1 MELHKKLARL
11 RQEKG
16 WSQEKTAAELGVSRQ
31 AVQKWES
38 GAGVPELDNLIRLA
52 QCFRVSLDAL
62 VLDKDMRM
70 KQELHQD
77 ALIQPDYASQ
87 DPCEAYGE
95 LMVEYR
101 QCMDEG
107 KALAELETLFQAV
120 DALPAGQDSG
130 ASPGKAAGEKA
141 CAGES
146 RAAGEHPWGM
156 AGPGLRLPAGEAC
169 GGLAHR
175 PAASVS

>member
-77 ALIQPDYASQ
+77 ALIQPD
-87 DPCEAYGE
+87 
-95 LMVEYR
+95 
-101 QCMDEG
+101 
-107 KALAELETLFQAV
+107 
-120 DALPAGQDSG
+120 
-130 ASPGKAAGEKA
+130 
-141 CAGES
+141 
-146 RAAGEHPWGM
+146 
-156 AGPGLRLPAGEAC
+156 
-169 GGLAHR
+169 
-175 PAASVS
+175 